1 MPTILSITS
10 ESKQGIFSSLFCR
23 KRIITTDYQTKGK
36 TIRLI
41 SYCQRGGKIPW
52 GAICSQIAPI
62 DQKRLL
68 CPVSLRVP
76 QETGLKCFVPS
87 YYGPLMAQ
95 NTFFSVL
102 NQADIPPRRLQLMLY
117 DPCGYYQETA
127 KRMMSHCSQLWI
139 YTENPINYRKAIQEM
154 REELGGEPLLTDRM
168 ENIWGCQAIL
178 CPGRWMTPY
187 MRQDHPMLFSGY
199 PPLASFHGLF
209 FWRYHMNMPEEYRH
223 ICPFSLENFYFLAAL
238 YELCGIHDLARLI
251 PTSCVCGEEDYPLE
265 RLAEILQK
273 SAK

>member
-10 ESKQGIFSSLFCR
+10 ETKRGVFSSLFHR
-23 KRIITTDYQTKGK
+23 KKMMITDYQVQGH

-41 SYCQRGGKIPW
+41 SYSQHRGKIPW
-52 GAICSQIAPI
+52 KTISSSIAPA

-68 CPVSLRVP
+68 CPASLRIP
-76 QETGLKCFVPS
+76 QETGLKGFVPS
-87 YYGPLMAQ
+87 RYRSLMAQ
-95 NTFFSVL
+95 NIFFSVL

-117 DPCGYYQETA
+117 DPCAHYQEAA
-127 KRMMSHCSQLWI
+127 KRMMSYCSQLWI
-139 YTENPINYRKAIQEM
+139 YTENPIDYRKAIQEM

-168 ENIWGCQAIL
+168 ENIRGCQAIL
-178 CPGRWMTPY
+178 CPGRWITPY
-187 MRQDHPMLFSGY
+187 MAEDHPMLFSGF

-209 FWRYHMNMPEEYRH
+209 FWRYHMNLPKEYRH
-223 ICPFSLENFYFLAAL
+223 ICPLSLENFYFLAAL

-251 PTSCVCGEEDYPLE
+251 PDSCICGEEDYPLE